1 MEKMVSKGLKQPFFS
16 CCGCRNP
23 TGKQGQNG
31 LQKCLQ
37 VKARHQTCRAN
48 PSNPRSAGIFPA
60 PRLASKTEG
69 CHQAGHLPKG
79 RNGNALRKCRIPKA
93 FRQTLKLASRGFLE
107 RILAKEGGTKDGKQ
121 SEQNHD
127 TADR

>member
-31 LQKCLQ
+31 LQKCLL
-37 VKARHQTCRAN
+37 VKARHQKSRAV

-60 PRLASKTEG
+60 KKLASKTAP
-69 CHQAGHLPKG
+69 CHQAGHQVWIQK
-79 RNGNALRKCRIPKA
+79 RKRLR
-93 FRQTLKLASRGFLE
+93 E
-107 RILAKEGGTKDGKQ
+107 NRILQNIKTDIRRLLREYGGVLP
-121 SEQNHD
+121 
-127 TADR
+127 

>member
-1 MEKMVSKGLKQPFFS
+1 MTGQHQKRNLSRIKGNVAKEVSNSGKDSFKRAEAALFFMLRMQES
-16 CCGCRNP
+16 DRESG
-23 TGKQGQNG
+23 GKQGENQ

-69 CHQAGHLPKG
+69 CHQAGHLSKG
-79 RNGNALRKCRIPKA
+79 RNENVLRK
-93 FRQTLKLASRGFLE
+93 
-107 RILAKEGGTKDGKQ
+107 
-121 SEQNHD
+121 
-127 TADR
+127 